1 MLGVCNQRTM
11 ETKARLVLQEYCHEC
26 LRNMSAIPIERL
38 IEAIGLDI
46 EYQYLSK
53 NGDKVLG
60 KLICYDGI
68 TPYYDRVCLKMF

>member
-38 IEAIGLDI
+38 IEAMGLDI

-53 NGDKVLG
+53 NGDSL
-60 KLICYDGI
+60 L
-68 TPYYDRVCLKMF
+68 